1 MTIDLYNENY
11 ATFKKIA
18 KERVGATAKDFYKK
32 NKARFTKVRDV
43 ALVEVRRV
51 AELAGR
57 NVLGQLFIAA
67 ASGLKSVGSVARMVS
82 ALSSTLEILMFVI
95 LKDVA
100 QFTIPNQI
108 FNLLQIVL
116 YFAH

>member
-1 MTIDLYNENY
+1 MTRTLILL
-11 ATFKKIA
+11 
-18 KERVGATAKDFYKK
+18 
-32 NKARFTKVRDV
+32 
-43 ALVEVRRV
+43 AL
-51 AELAGR
+51 LSC
-57 NVLGQLFIAA
+57 LCA
-67 ASGLKSVGSVARMVS
+67 ASDLKQSRAGNAGSELTRAFIDSLVNGVREIGSIARMVS
-82 ALSSTLEILMFVI
+82 ALSSALEILMFVI